1 MPEIGTYSLSGG
13 RRLARQRASSDPTDA
28 PYNRRLAQFQDR
40 VASSRPEDRATK
52 MENKINQA
60 VRGTPEP
67 CVLHRRK
74 GLEVKQLFSPLPVE
88 GEVFFLTFPFIEQAI
103 TRFDPA
109 NRDFDRNRELSLV
122 EEGRSSGVN

>member
-1 MPEIGTYSLSGG
+1 
-13 RRLARQRASSDPTDA
+13 
-28 PYNRRLAQFQDR
+28 
-40 VASSRPEDRATK
+40 

-88 GEVFFLTFPFIEQAI
+88 GEVFFLTFPFIEQAF
-103 TRFDPA
+103 TLATVWLRVQWRCYNSDLRVRRLPEPEDQKRMSF
-109 NRDFDRNRELSLV
+109 N
-122 EEGRSSGVN
+122 GHTSSNC